1 MNESFKKDYVLHYK
15 KENVLQ
21 TCVQSDVVIF
31 LIEVP
36 SSRTTL
42 ACIMLIKTLHHTA
55 SEHQSLDFLSG
66 VVMTTDNLSL
76 IPL

>member
-1 MNESFKKDYVLHYK
+1 MNEPFKKDYVP
-15 KENVLQ
+15 Q
-21 TCVQSDVVIF
+21 TCQQSDGVIF

-36 SSRTTL
+36 SLQTTL
-42 ACIMLIKTLHHTA
+42 ACVMLTKTPQHTA